1 METIMKGR
9 GISVVIPNYNGVALL
24 PQVLPPALVALKR
37 TGLPF
42 EIIVVDDASTDESV
56 RSLRLHFPDVQLHI
70 NTVNS
75 GFSVTANTGIRLA
88 TYPHVLLLNSDV
100 KLEPEYF
107 DVLMNFCD
115 RKDVLGV
122 MGRIIGWDDEA
133 IQDGAKYPLFQG
145 GKIKTSANYI
155 LEDEQQM
162 KKGLYTMYLSGA
174 NAFFNKELFLKIGGF
189 NELFSPFYAED
200 TELSLRAWRL
210 GYQCLYAHQAVC
222 RHRASTTIKSSNRK
236 KYIQIIYNRN
246 KMFLH
251 AIHLEGWTR
260 MVWFLQLL
268 IEIVFQTL
276 LLRFS
281 YLTSFRLLL
290 RNYHLVRQNR
300 SALRQL
306 SGAKKLRSV
315 SGVFQFIK
323 DSLKDQ
329 VVIRF

>member
-56 RSLRLHFPDVQLHI
+56 RTVRLHFPDVQLHI

-189 NELFSPFYAED
+189 NEMFSPFYAED

-268 IEIVFQTL
+268 IEIVLQTL

-306 SGAKKLRSV
+306 SGAEKLRSV

>member
-1 METIMKGR
+1 METISKGR
-9 GISVVIPNYNGVALL
+9 GISVVIPNYNGAALL
-24 PQVLPPALVALKR
+24 PQVLPPAFVALKR
-37 TGLPF
+37 TGWPH

-56 RSLRLHFPDVQLHI
+56 RTLRTHFPDVQLHI

-100 KLEPEYF
+100 KLEPDYF
-107 DVLMNFCD
+107 ESLLEFCD
-115 RKDVLGV
+115 RKDVLGI

-145 GKIKTSANYI
+145 GKIKTSTNYI
-155 LEDEQQM
+155 LASEEQM
-162 KKGLYTMYLSGA
+162 KKGLYTMYVSGA

-210 GYQCLYAHQAVC
+210 GYHCLYMHRAVC
-222 RHRASTTIKSSNRK
+222 RHRASTTIKSSNKK

-268 IEIVFQTL
+268 IEIVLQTL

-290 RNYHLVRQNR
+290 RNYHLVRQSR

-306 SGAKKLRSV
+306 GGTKKLRSV
-315 SGVFQFIK
+315 PGVFQFIK